1 LRKRKS
7 FNYETGKYY
16 FVIKSIPNDIKLHRL
31 TKAEA
36 VDAFLKY
43 KTVKKRI
50 EWLGVWNGKKFEEKT
65 EPTEPVAAD

>member
-1 LRKRKS
+1 LRQRKS

-43 KTVKKRI
+43 KVVRRL
-50 EWLGVWNGKKFEEKT
+50 ER
-65 EPTEPVAAD
+65 